1 MRRRALRDLAGR
13 VDADGTVS
21 LWAVTA
27 TTSGSGDNGAD
38 PNEIVQIT
46 DSLGATTLPTSEQFS
61 VLDGPEYG
69 LRYGGVACALPEPGT
84 WGNAVGEH
92 TGGVSFGREVRGRP
106 EFLAPGCAKRRVLG
120 RGVML

>member
-84 WGNAVGEH
+84 WALMLFGL
-92 TGGVSFGREVRGRP
+92 GGLGAAIRARRR
-106 EFLAPGCAKRRVLG
+106 LAAA
-120 RGVML
+120 